1 MLILLEIVLTIKVK
15 DISKS
20 FKTYDRDPGL
30 VGAFKSFFNRRYTNF
45 DALTNINLN
54 IEEGEI
60 LGILGEN
67 GAGKTTLIKLMVG
80 LLHPSSGTIEI
91 DNFIPWNRNHDFLK
105 MITVV
110 MGQKN
115 QLWWDIPASE
125 SFLLNKRIYQIED
138 SDYDKMLNEMVDL
151 LDVRD
156 KLNTQ
161 VRRLSLGERMK
172 MEIIASLLHKPRI
185 IMLDEPS
192 LGLDVMSQAK
202 IREFVKYYNEQY
214 NATFIITSHYMN
226 DIDSMCKRVF
236 VMNKGKGLYDGDFSK
251 LIKKINPSKKL
262 TYTFEKPLSKD
273 DIDTLKNKYSINIDY
288 NILSAQLDDQ
298 LINQLLKD
306 LFEISHSQSFQI
318 EDLPVE
324 ETMRSFFEDPEN
336 YLK

>member
-1 MLILLEIVLTIKVK
+1 MSIKVK
-15 DISKS
+15 NISKS
-20 FKTYDRDPGL
+20 FKTYSRDPGL
-30 VGAFKSFFNRRYTNF
+30 KGAFKSFFNRQYTDF
-45 DALTNINLN
+45 HALKNINLN
-54 IEEGEI
+54 IGEGEI

-80 LLHPSSGTIEI
+80 LLHPTNGNIKV
-91 DNFIPWNRNHDFLK
+91 NNYIPWDRKYDFLK

-125 SFLLNKRIYQIED
+125 SFLLNKRIYQID
-138 SDYDKMLNEMVDL
+138 DKIYNQILNEMVEL
-151 LDVRD
+151 LDVKD

-172 MEIIASLLHKPRI
+172 MEIIASLLHRPTI
-185 IMLDEPS
+185 IMLDEPT
-192 LGLDVMSQAK
+192 LGLDVMSQSK
-202 IREFVKYYNEQY
+202 IREFVKYYNQQY

-236 VMNKGKGLYDGDFSK
+236 VMNKGEGLYDGDFSD
-251 LIKKINPSKKL
+251 LVNKINPTKKL
-262 TYTFEKPLSKD
+262 IYTFDQIPSN
-273 DIDTLKNKYSINIDY
+273 DIINHLQSQFDFRLENNMLI
-288 NILSAQLDDQ
+288 AQLDDN
-298 LINQLLKD
+298 LLNNLLKE
-306 LFEISHSQSFQI
+306 LFQVTNSQSFVI

-336 YLK
+336 YL

>member
-1 MLILLEIVLTIKVK
+1 MSIKVSN
-15 DISKS
+15 ISKS
-20 FKTYDRDPGL
+20 FKTYNRDPGL
-30 VGAFKSFFNRRYTNF
+30 VGAFKSFFNRQYTNF
-45 DALTNINLN
+45 HALSDINLN

-60 LGILGEN
+60 LGVLGEN

-80 LLHPSSGTIEI
+80 LLHPTSGSIEI
-91 DNFIPWNRNHDFLK
+91 GSYVPWKRNHDFLK

-125 SFLLNKRIYQIED
+125 SFLLNKRIYQIPD
-138 SDYDKMLNEMVDL
+138 SDYHKILNEMVEL
-151 LDVRD
+151 LDVKE

-172 MEIIASLLHKPRI
+172 MEIIASLLHKPKI

-202 IREFVKYYNEQY
+202 IREFVKYYNQQY

-236 VMNKGKGLYDGDFSK
+236 VMNKGKGLYDGDFSE
-251 LIKKINPSKKL
+251 LIRKINPTKKL
-262 TYTFEKPLSKD
+262 IYNFDKPLSSKNFEF
-273 DIDTLKNKYSINIDY
+273 LKSKYNINIEN
-288 NILSAQLDDQ
+288 NILVAHLGDE
-298 LINQLLKD
+298 LLNQLLKD
-306 LFEISHSQSFQI
+306 LFNLSHSQSFHI

-324 ETMRSFFEDPEN
+324 ETMRSFFENPEH
-336 YLK
+336 YLT

>member
-1 MLILLEIVLTIKVK
+1 MPITVQN
-15 DISKS
+15 ISKH

-30 VGAFKSFFNRRYTNF
+30 MGAFKSFFNRKYTQF
-45 DALTNINLN
+45 EALNNIDLHVND
-54 IEEGEI
+54 GEI

-80 LLHPSSGTIEI
+80 LLHPTSGSVQI
-91 DNFIPWNRNHDFLK
+91 DNFIPWDRKYDFLK

-125 SFLLNKRIYQIED
+125 SFLLNKKIYQID
-138 SDYDKMLNEMVDL
+138 DKIYNQVLNEMVEL
-151 LDVRD
+151 LDVKH

-172 MEIIASLLHKPRI
+172 MEIIASLLHRPKI
-185 IMLDEPS
+185 IMLDEPT
-192 LGLDVMSQAK
+192 LGLDVLSQSR

-214 NATFIITSHYMN
+214 KATFIITSHYMN

-236 VMNKGKGLYDGDFSK
+236 VMNKGKGLYDGDFSELVKRINPTKK
-251 LIKKINPSKKL
+251 LIYTFDKRPSNEIINNLNNEFNFKLENNMLIAHLEDQSLNNLLKKL
-262 TYTFEKPLSKD
+262 FSV
-273 DIDTLKNKYSINIDY
+273 S
-288 NILSAQLDDQ
+288 S
-298 LINQLLKD
+298 
-306 LFEISHSQSFQI
+306 SQSFLI

-324 ETMRSFFEDPEN
+324 ETMRSFFENPEN
-336 YLK
+336 YL

>member
-1 MLILLEIVLTIKVK
+1 MSIKVK

-20 FKTYDRDPGL
+20 FKTYNRDPGII
-30 VGAFKSFFNRRYTNF
+30 GALKSFVNRKYTNF
-45 DALTNINLN
+45 DALKNINLN

-80 LLHPSSGTIEI
+80 LLHPTSGDINI
-91 DNFIPWNRNHDFLK
+91 DNYIPWNRNNDFLK

-125 SFLLNKRIYQIED
+125 SFLLNKRIYQID
-138 SDYDKMLNEMVDL
+138 DISYNKILNEMVEL
-151 LDVRD
+151 LDVKD
-156 KLNTQ
+156 KLHTQ

-172 MEIIASLLHKPRI
+172 MEIIASLLHKPKI
-185 IMLDEPS
+185 IMLDEPT

-236 VMNKGKGLYDGDFSK
+236 VMNKGQGLYDGDFSA
-251 LIKKINPSKKL
+251 LIKKINPTKKL
-262 TYTFEKPLSKD
+262 LYTFENIPNEEIINDLKSNFSF
-273 DIDTLKNKYSINIDY
+273 TLNN
-288 NILSAQLDDQ
+288 NILIAQLNDEF
-298 LINQLLKD
+298 LNQLLQK
-306 LFEISHSQSFQI
+306 LFKISNPQSFLI

-324 ETMRSFFEDPEN
+324 ETMRSFFEKPKD
-336 YLK
+336 YL

>member
-1 MLILLEIVLTIKVK
+1 MSIRVNNL
-15 DISKS
+15 SKS

-30 VGAFKSFFNRRYTNF
+30 IGAFKSFFNRQYTNF

-54 IEEGEI
+54 VEEGEI

-80 LLHPSSGTIEI
+80 LLHPTSGTMQIK
-91 DNFIPWNRNHDFLK
+91 DYVPWNRNHDFLK

-138 SDYDKMLNEMVDL
+138 SDYNNILNEMIEL
-151 LDVRD
+151 LDVKE

-172 MEIIASLLHKPRI
+172 MEIIASLLHKPKI

-226 DIDSMCKRVF
+226 DIDTMCKRVF
-236 VMNKGKGLYDGDFSK
+236 VMNKGKGLYDGDFSQ
-251 LIKKINPSKKL
+251 LIKKINPTKKL
-262 TYTFEKPLSKD
+262 VYNFDKKLSDESINQLEKKYTF
-273 DIDTLKNKYSINIDY
+273 NIDD
-288 NILSAQLDDQ
+288 NILTAQLDDNH
-298 LINQLLKD
+298 LNNLLKD
-306 LFEISHSQSFQI
+306 LFEISQSNSFQI

-324 ETMRSFFEDPEN
+324 ETMRSFFENPEN

>member
-1 MLILLEIVLTIKVK
+1 MSIKVSN
-15 DISKS
+15 ISKS
-20 FKTYDRDPGL
+20 FKTYNRAPGIK
-30 VGAFKSFFNRRYTNF
+30 GALKSFFNRQYTDF
-45 DALTNINLN
+45 HALKNINLN
-54 IEEGEI
+54 IDEGEI

-80 LLHPSSGTIEI
+80 LLHPTSGDINI
-91 DNFIPWNRNHDFLK
+91 NNYIPWNRNNDFLK

-138 SDYDKMLNEMVDL
+138 SSYNQILNEMVEL
-151 LDVRD
+151 LDVED
-156 KLNTQ
+156 KLHTQ

-172 MEIIASLLHKPRI
+172 MEIIASLLHKPKI

-214 NATFIITSHYMN
+214 KATFIITSHYMN

-236 VMNKGKGLYDGDFSK
+236 VMNKGEGLYDGNFSS
-251 LIKKINPSKKL
+251 LIKKINPTKKL
-262 TYTFEKPLSKD
+262 LYTFETIPDVQAINNLKENFEF
-273 DIDTLKNKYSINIDY
+273 TLDN
-288 NILSAQLDDQ
+288 NILIAQLNDD
-298 LINQLLKD
+298 LLNQLLQK
-306 LFEISHSQSFQI
+306 LFKISNPQSFLI

-324 ETMRSFFEDPEN
+324 ETMRSFFEKPEN
-336 YLK
+336 YL

>member
-1 MLILLEIVLTIKVK
+1 MSIKIK
-15 DISKS
+15 NISKS
-20 FKTYDRDPGL
+20 FKTYNRDPGL
-30 VGAFKSFFNRRYTNF
+30 KGALKSFINRQYTHF
-45 DALTNINLN
+45 EALKNINLN
-54 IEEGEI
+54 IQEGEI

-80 LLHPSSGTIEI
+80 LLHPTSGNIQVN
-91 DNFIPWNRNHDFLK
+91 DFIPWNRNYDFLK

-125 SFLLNKRIYQIED
+125 SFLLNKRIYQID
-138 SDYDKMLNEMVDL
+138 DKIYNQILNEMVEL
-151 LDVRD
+151 LDVKD

-172 MEIIASLLHKPRI
+172 MEIIASLLHKPKI
-185 IMLDEPS
+185 IMLDEPT
-192 LGLDVMSQAK
+192 LGLDVMSQSK

-236 VMNKGKGLYDGDFSK
+236 VMNKGEGLYDGNFSE
-251 LIKKINPSKKL
+251 LVKKINPTKKL
-262 TYTFEKPLSKD
+262 IYTFDSIPSKNIIDDLNSKFNFEIENNMLIAHLDD
-273 DIDTLKNKYSINIDY
+273 DILNK
-288 NILSAQLDDQ
+288 
-298 LINQLLKD
+298 LLKK
-306 LFEISHSQSFQI
+306 LFKISNSQSFLI

-324 ETMRSFFEDPEN
+324 ETMRSFFENPEN
-336 YLK
+336 YL

>member
-1 MLILLEIVLTIKVK
+1 MTALSIKVSN
-15 DISKS
+15 ISKS
-20 FKTYDRDPGL
+20 FKTYNRAPGIK
-30 VGAFKSFFNRRYTNF
+30 GALKSFFNRQYTDFN
-45 DALTNINLN
+45 ALKNINLN
-54 IEEGEI
+54 IDEGEI

-80 LLHPSSGTIEI
+80 LLHPTSGDININNYT
-91 DNFIPWNRNHDFLK
+91 PWNRNNDFLK

-138 SDYDKMLNEMVDL
+138 SSYNQILNEMVEL
-151 LDVRD
+151 LDVED
-156 KLNTQ
+156 KLHTQ

-172 MEIIASLLHKPRI
+172 MEIIASLLHKPKI

-214 NATFIITSHYMN
+214 KATFIITSHYMN

-236 VMNKGKGLYDGDFSK
+236 VMNKGEGLYDGNFSS
-251 LIKKINPSKKL
+251 LIKKINPTKKL
-262 TYTFEKPLSKD
+262 LYTFETIP
-273 DIDTLKNKYSINIDY
+273 DIQTINNLKENFEFTLDN
-288 NILSAQLDDQ
+288 NILIAQLNDD
-298 LINQLLKD
+298 LLNQLLQK
-306 LFEISHSQSFQI
+306 LFKISNPQSFLI

-324 ETMRSFFEDPEN
+324 ETMRSFFEKPEN
-336 YLK
+336 YL